1 MRGFV
6 AFRGNIEDY
15 QPLDELRVSKGNG
28 HGDLAT
34 HAVSHH
40 SNSTLVAAGDK
51 PGNRVGERCVV
62 VLRDMRR
69 RAMVRQI
76 GEHYA
81 IFACQRAPD
90 ARPIIA
96 GAEQAVQNE
105 DRRSDSHLVVVQS
118 QIAPRLLVTTILPPA
133 AARKLQLHAASVAGE
148 APSPPGSLP
157 LERRTERLYR
167 HHMKPSVPE
176 RLAARY
182 YQFKTHPAAMTSPG
196 YAIEITA
203 EDRIGLI
210 ADITAVI
217 SELKGD
223 VGYFQSWIDFD
234 RRTHLLIQL
243 KADNGQSSAD
253 EMERRVSAV
262 PGVAQIRIRPLFS
275 KTFGKRVI
283 VMGGGAQV
291 AAVASGAIAEADRHN
306 IRGELIS
313 VDTIALVGEHE
324 LAEAV
329 RAVGR
334 LHRVGVLVLAGSL
347 MGGEIASA
355 VTELREEYGIPVIS
369 LKMAGSINRY
379 CDLVVTDPTAAGVM
393 ATMLIS
399 NVGRFDLLKLH
410 GECY

>member
-1 MRGFV
+1 
-6 AFRGNIEDY
+6 
-15 QPLDELRVSKGNG
+15 
-28 HGDLAT
+28 
-34 HAVSHH
+34 
-40 SNSTLVAAGDK
+40 
-51 PGNRVGERCVV
+51 
-62 VLRDMRR
+62 
-69 RAMVRQI
+69 
-76 GEHYA
+76 
-81 IFACQRAPD
+81 
-90 ARPIIA
+90 
-96 GAEQAVQNE
+96 
-105 DRRSDSHLVVVQS
+105 
-118 QIAPRLLVTTILPPA
+118 
-133 AARKLQLHAASVAGE
+133 
-148 APSPPGSLP
+148 
-157 LERRTERLYR
+157 
-167 HHMKPSVPE
+167 MKPSVPE

-196 YAIEITA
+196 YAIEVTA

-210 ADITAVI
+210 ADVTAVI

-234 RRTHLLIQL
+234 NRTHLLIQL
-243 KADNGQSSAD
+243 KANNGESKAD

-262 PGVAQIRIRPLFS
+262 PGVEQVHIRPLFS

-347 MGGEIASA
+347 MGGEIAAA

-369 LKMAGSINRY
+369 LKMAGSVNRY
-379 CDLVVTDPTAAGVM
+379 CDLIVTDPTAAGVM

-399 NVGRFDLLKLH
+399 NVGRFDLLKVH
-410 GECY
+410 GQTY